1 MGFLVSPHLNQ
12 LSFGKLDRKNLIDLI
27 NYSSQIALKFIN
39 SKYQSD
45 RIKFL
50 NLGYTFADIAI
61 DAITPLFIEN
71 QTTKEIGIIKSFR
84 DWHTPIETEPQAQ
97 YFLNKIVVNRV
108 EQELIHIYKEA
119 DPFFAKI
126 HDSVEF
132 IIEKEG
138 YNKQTRFGTVYLCKD
153 KFDEVITLIPAD
165 EFDRIPDSYFF
176 GKTKSVIAN
185 LFKHLEETQYIPAI
199 PLNALIKR
207 LKYVILADGNLN
219 TTSFSELHEE
229 RLDIQTLVSN
239 ALDST
244 LNKLDTSYSHK
255 LTQVES
261 AAFKKALVAIS
272 ADLTNGGISA
282 ELFEYLRDHIEDL
295 SKDSFYK
302 KYHSILDYLLRVL
315 KKEIAMRLET
325 ENNFSNRM

>member
-1 MGFLVSPHLNQ
+1 VRSNPPKSLVE
-12 LSFGKLDRKNLIDLI
+12 
-27 NYSSQIALKFIN
+27 YSSQIALKFLN
-39 SKYQSD
+39 SKYQSE
-45 RIKFL
+45 RTKFL

-138 YNKQTRFGTVYLCKD
+138 YNKQTRFGTVYLFKNKSD
-153 KFDEVITLIPAD
+153 KAINLIPTE
-165 EFDRIPDSYFF
+165 EFDRIPDSNFV

-185 LFKHLEETQYIPAI
+185 LFTLLEETAYIKAI
-199 PLNALIKR
+199 PVNLLTKR
-207 LKYVILADGNLN
+207 LKHIILANGSLN
-219 TTSFSELHEE
+219 STSFSENHEE
-229 RLDIQTLVSN
+229 RLDIQKLVSN
-239 ALDST
+239 ALSFT
-244 LNKLDTSYSHK
+244 INKLDTSYSHK
-255 LTQVES
+255 LTPVES
-261 AAFKKALVAIS
+261 TAFKKALSAIS

-295 SKDSFYK
+295 NKEYFYK
-302 KYHSILDYLLRVL
+302 KYHSILDYLHRVL
-315 KKEIAMRLET
+315 QKEIASRFDV
-325 ENNFSNRM
+325 ENNFSNKV